1 MRRIR
6 KLLAT
11 SACAAALAGFSFAGA
26 AVGQAQSANNNE
38 CPHLPMG
45 VAGLSLCMEGMG
57 EHRIAMDCV
66 DRVFPQI
73 GGSSHGFTTMR
84 VTGPWMPVGQPS
96 FATCLGQ
103 GGMLPITQM
112 LWVERR

>member
-1 MRRIR
+1 MGKIVR
-6 KLLAT
+6 LMAAG
-11 SACAAALAGFSFAGA
+11 ACAGVVAAGTMLAAGA
-26 AVGQAQSANNNE
+26 TGQAQQPAD
-38 CPHLPMG
+38 CPYLPMG
-45 VAGLSLCMEGMG
+45 VAGLSLCMEGTG
-57 EHRIAMDCV
+57 EHRIVMDCV

-96 FATCLGQ
+96 FATCLGE

-112 LWVERR
+112 LWSETR

>member
-1 MRRIR
+1 MKIRRM
-6 KLLAT
+6 
-11 SACAAALAGFSFAGA
+11 AAAGASVAALTLGGLFSA
-26 AVGQAQSANNNE
+26 AAAGQAQQPAD
-38 CPHLPMG
+38 CPSLPMG
-45 VAGLSLCMEGMG
+45 VAGLSLCLDGVG
-57 EHRIAMDCV
+57 EHRIVMDCV

-96 FATCLGQ
+96 FATCLGE
-103 GGMLPITQM
+103 GGMLPITQT